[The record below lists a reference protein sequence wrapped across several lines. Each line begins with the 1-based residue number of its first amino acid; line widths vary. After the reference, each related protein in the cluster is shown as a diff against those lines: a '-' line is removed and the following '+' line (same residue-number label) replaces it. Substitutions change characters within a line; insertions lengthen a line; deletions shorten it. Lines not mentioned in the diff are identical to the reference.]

1 MTTLQQEGGCQC
13 GAVRYRTS
21 DKPVRVLACH
31 CQSCRRRTGA
41 PYGVGLYFDS
51 DDVEVVQGSMRTY
64 EFRSSTSGRWV
75 RNEFCEQCGT
85 AVTWTLE
92 MRLGLRGIASGTY
105 DDQHWYKIDAH
116 LWAGEA
122 RSDMCFPEHVE
133 VFEAA
138 VPAA

>member
-1 MTTLQQEGGCQC
+1 
-13 GAVRYRTS
+13 
-21 DKPVRVLACH
+21 
-31 CQSCRRRTGA
+31 
-41 PYGVGLYFDS
+41 
-51 DDVEVVQGSMRTY
+51 MRTY